1 MTRAELI
8 AKLIMAAGGLFV
20 FWMVLFYRR
29 HLNWRARG

>member
-8 AKLIMAAGGLFV
+8 AKLVMAAGGLFV
-20 FWMVLFYRR
+20 FWMALFYRR

>member
-1 MTRAELI
+1 MTRTEII
-8 AKLIMAAGGLFV
+8 AKLVMAAGGLFV